1 MIVSAHQ
8 PYFCPYPGF
17 FFKPMHSDVFVLLDS
32 VQFPR
37 GGTWITR
44 NRFKNDQGAFWMSI
58 PVWKKGKGL
67 QRIDEVEICH
77 EGSWKKKHLKSL
89 YCAYAD
95 APYLEQHL
103 PLFERVFSDAYDK
116 IADMN
121 RDIISYAMD
130 SLGIRTQVIRLS
142 ETKAGGA
149 GTGLLVNLCR
159 TLEADRFLTFRS
171 AWKYLDEGL
180 FRRAGIETLAIEP
193 PEIVY
198 PQLWSDFV
206 PNLSVFDL
214 LFTCGPKSREILQR
228 GRHKVRCADSVAH

>member
-17 FFKPMHSDVFVLLDS
+17 FSKPVHSDVFVLLDS

-44 NRFKNDQGAFWMSI
+44 NRFKNDRGAFWMSV

-67 QRIDEVEICH
+67 QRIDEVGICP
-77 EGSWKKKHLKSL
+77 EGRWKKKHLESIR
-89 YCAYAD
+89 CAYAD

-103 PLFERVFSDAYDK
+103 PLFERVFSDAYEK
-116 IADMN
+116 ISNMN
-121 RDIISYAMD
+121 HDIISYAMD
-130 SLGIRTQVIRLS
+130 SLGIPARLLRLS
-142 ETKAGGA
+142 ETDASGA
-149 GTGLLVNLCR
+149 GAELLVSLCR
-159 TLEADRFLTFRS
+159 SLEADGFLAFRS

-180 FRRAGIETLAIEP
+180 FRRAGIETLAVDP
-193 PEIVY
+193 PELVY
-198 PQLWSDFV
+198 PQLWGDFV

-214 LFTCGPKSREILQR
+214 LLTCGPKSREILER
-228 GRHKVRCADSVAH
+228 GRQRVRCAGL